1 MVPIMLMLHKNCPR
15 CIDVLL
21 LAVMCKGGVKGKDV
35 KRKLE
40 TSVKGTDL

>member
-1 MVPIMLMLHKNCPR
+1 MMLVPHKNCPS

-21 LAVMCKGGVKGKDV
+21 LAVMCKGGVKGKDA

-40 TSVKGTDL
+40 PSAKGTDL